1 MVVINPTM
9 WSVGFQNWFTG
20 ETWTSLKIPRLAEQN
35 LLGLLM
41 GVWKT
46 RTPIQIVDSKGW
58 AHERGKKIPSGQEV
72 CLCCILARNL
82 ALFCPCSENSRVV
95 E

>member
-41 GVWKT
+41 GVWKM
-46 RTPIQIVDSKGW
+46 RTPIQIVDSKGL
-58 AHERGKKIPSGQEV
+58 AHERGKKRFPLGKRLFMLHSGK
-72 CLCCILARNL
+72 NL